1 VLLAEWLA
9 FLPVFWGQ
17 RRRAAQQQLALQE
30 GGRMNMRYVPVR
42 GVLVGERTIPGAVR
56 GWGMAVH
63 AGRYLWAMPRVEG
76 WRVAD
81 LGCGT
86 GYGSYLLSWSGATS
100 VTAVD
105 ISPDAIAYAC
115 EHYAG
120 VDYRVG
126 DLTDPDALPDAEV
139 AVCFEVL
146 EHVPDPERVLA
157 AALSRYE
164 RLLLSLPSPL
174 FAGTHLNPHHVQ
186 DWPLRKLKQ
195 QLRIAGANH
204 IQTYHQI
211 GRKFGVH
218 RGGPPWAATWV
229 LEARR

>member
-1 VLLAEWLA
+1 
-9 FLPVFWGQ
+9 
-17 RRRAAQQQLALQE
+17 
-30 GGRMNMRYVPVR
+30 MNMRYVPVR
-42 GVLVGERTIPGAVR
+42 GVLIGERTIPGAVR
-56 GWGMAVH
+56 GWGMAHH

-76 WRVAD
+76 CRVAD

-105 ISPDAIAYAC
+105 ISPDAIAYAR

-126 DLTDPDALPDAEV
+126 DLTDAGTLPDADV

-146 EHVPDPERVLA
+146 EHIPSPQRVLA
-157 AALSRYE
+157 TALSRYE
-164 RLLLSLPSPL
+164 RLLLSLPNPL
-174 FAGTHLNPHHVQ
+174 FGGSHLNPHHIQ

-195 QLRIAGANH
+195 QLRIAGAKQ
-204 IQTYHQI
+204 IKTYHQI
-211 GRKFGVH
+211 GRGFGVH
-218 RGGPPWAATWV
+218 RGGPPWAAGWD